1 MCGRMYAHKYFAN
14 GRLTD
19 FSLIADALLISDSS
33 SAQFRKIAFQPSQY
47 VARINS
53 CNQIFAVQNPYITDK
68 ASHSFG
74 QLTSLDCRLVYTLP
88 MLVQV
93 SSGILPFHS
102 STLFRCPAVQ
112 WTVSKTEDFKTLTTS
127 NLTRLGPRSNQ
138 LKAKLE
144 NQLTRTQ
151 VVQLTADR
159 YWEQMLSLINPL
171 TPACRGGGASNPI

>member
-1 MCGRMYAHKYFAN
+1 MERRLKTLLGRMYVHKYFAN

-74 QLTSLDCRLVYTLP
+74 QLISLDCRLVYTLP
-88 MLVQV
+88 VQV
-93 SSGILPFHS
+93 SSGILSFHS

-112 WTVSKTEDFKTLTTS
+112 NGQCPKQKISKLWQPQIWPDWVPDQTSWKQNWKT
-127 NLTRLGPRSNQ
+127 N
-138 LKAKLE
+138 
-144 NQLTRTQ
+144 
-151 VVQLTADR
+151 
-159 YWEQMLSLINPL
+159 
-171 TPACRGGGASNPI
+171 